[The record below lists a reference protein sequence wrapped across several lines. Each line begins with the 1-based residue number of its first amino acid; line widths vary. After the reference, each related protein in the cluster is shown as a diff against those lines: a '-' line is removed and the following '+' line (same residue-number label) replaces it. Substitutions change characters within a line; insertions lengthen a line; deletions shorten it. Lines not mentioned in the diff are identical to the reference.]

1 MSLKTLGYSLIIAVI
16 CLVLFCIYSVGK
28 SAGMGAVQKKWDEQV
43 KLDKERIATL
53 KEEIRSQEHEHQIET
68 TRITDELAQAKQKHT
83 EELAAQQR
91 YFDSRLLNSDKRAN
105 YYQRQ
110 AQGSAAER
118 NDLASHA
125 AQLDRSLEEGRQ
137 LVREL
142 GETLRLRE
150 QELISLG
157 QQILADRKLFDD
169 GTEHGTD

>member
-1 MSLKTLGYSLIIAVI
+1 MSLKTLGYSLIITGI
-16 CLVLFCIYSVGK
+16 CLFLFGIYSAGK
-28 SAGMGAVQKKWDEQV
+28 SAGMEAVQKKWDEQV

-68 TRITDELAQAKQKHT
+68 TRITDELAEAKQKHT

-157 QQILADRKLFDD
+157 QQIKADRNLFD
-169 GTEHGTD
+169 GETEHGTK